1 MHTYIHERPHAQNT
15 QAYIHILAHTRTLS
29 YTLTRNTQLN
39 TSKPTHRQHSY
50 TLTFTSKLTNIP
62 DINTHAY
69 SDTHAQHTQKQYT
82 IHKHSRKHSHK
93 LDTHT
98 HAYSHTNHDGKNKQT
113 HTRTHTLTHIH
124 KTLTYTHAHCHTLTL
139 IFAPHTH
146 TLTHTHYL
154 AHAHL
159 HRGHMH
165 ASYTLTHAHLHTRTF
180 IVHQTYE
187 LTICHIYRLAHPRV
201 H

>member
-1 MHTYIHERPHAQNT
+1 MHTYIQKRTHAQNT

-39 TSKPTHRQHSY
+39 TSKPTHRHLSY

-93 LDTHT
+93 EDTHN
-98 HAYSHTNHDGKNKQT
+98 HAYSHTNHNHKNTETQT
-113 HTRTHTLTHIH
+113 HADTRSH
-124 KTLTYTHAHCHTLTL
+124 TYTKH
-139 IFAPHTH
+139 
-146 TLTHTHYL
+146 
-154 AHAHL
+154 
-159 HRGHMH
+159 
-165 ASYTLTHAHLHTRTF
+165 
-180 IVHQTYE
+180 
-187 LTICHIYRLAHPRV
+187 
-201 H
+201 